1 MDTAVGSRGR
11 VSERLRVFGII
22 ALASLPLTILAAVNL
37 WQSVSE
43 AQERVSAERVALA
56 RSAALTVSQ
65 VVQADVTMLRGLAR
79 TPVVRG
85 GDRNTGIASFLSDFL
100 VGESNIAQLALFDA
114 DGWNL
119 ALTEPSA
126 LPRSINV
133 ADRDFFQRA
142 VQSGVAVSSRAVTTE
157 ESATPILVVSA
168 AVDFDSGRRGVL
180 TGSLSVRELRDDLR
194 SFLEERGLNIVVVDS
209 SGQVVMDSDDVRAR
223 PGVSLRGQPAV
234 DAALDGQSGSRLM
247 VGPDGVE
254 QLAAYAPVPTTD
266 WAVLIQQPA
275 SLAFDVAR
283 GDLTSGLGVF
293 IVAALLAVA
302 IGAYFGTRLSESYER
317 ERLAREDSEQAAQAV
332 RDVTAESEQRRRFL
346 ERLIASAPIAIGITR
361 GLDHR
366 FVSVNSRYQSLR
378 PGVQMAGRPIREVF
392 PEIVSLGVI
401 DRLDEV
407 YESGTQVTAVDQL
420 RYFGRTDDDGPE
432 RYFTIVYA
440 PYDDATGHVE
450 GVLIIALETSD
461 AVRARLRAER
471 EKDVFLSTASHELK
485 TPLTALAL
493 SAQMIERMLNRGSM
507 DDERLRRS
515 VAGITR
521 QVHRANELIN
531 DLLEVSRLQLGTRT
545 FRYEPLDF
553 AMLVSQVVERTRDV
567 LPDGLGHEIVTALG
581 DAPVTIKSD
590 EARLDQ
596 VLTNLLSN
604 AVKYSPDGGRI
615 DVLLRAGSEKI
626 ELRVVDRGM
635 GIPPGEDDVIFRPFS
650 RSTTARDSS
659 IEGTGLG
666 LYITKQ
672 TVESLG
678 GSIRYEPTPGGGA
691 TFIVQ
696 LPRQAVPDD
705 QPIHPAA

>member
-1 MDTAVGSRGR
+1 
-11 VSERLRVFGII
+11 LRVFGII

-43 AQERVSAERVALA
+43 AQERVSSERVALA
-56 RSAALTVSQ
+56 RSAAQTVSQ
-65 VVQADVTMLRGLAR
+65 VIQGDVTLLRGLAR
-79 TPVVRG
+79 TQEVRG
-85 GDRNTGIASFLSDFL
+85 GDRNTAIAPFLSDFL
-100 VGESNIAQLALFDA
+100 VAESNIAQLALFDA

-126 LPRSINV
+126 PPRSMNV
-133 ADRDFFQRA
+133 ADREFFQLAIR
-142 VQSGVAVSSRAVTTE
+142 SGVAVSSRALTPVETA
-157 ESATPILVVSA
+157 SPILVVSA

-180 TGSLSVRELRDDLR
+180 TGSLSVRDLRDDLR
-194 SFLEERGLNIVVVDS
+194 SFLEEGGLSIVVVDS
-209 SGQVVMDSDDVRAR
+209 AGQVIIDAADDRPG

-234 DAALDGQSGSRLM
+234 DAALNGESGSRI
-247 VGPDGVE
+247 VADGTDEELLV
-254 QLAAYAPVPTTD
+254 AYAPVPTTD
-266 WAVLIQQPA
+266 WAILIEQPA
-275 SLAFDVAR
+275 ALAFDVAR

-293 IVAALLAVA
+293 IIAALIAVA

-317 ERLAREDSEQAAQAV
+317 ERLARAESERATQAV
-332 RDVTAESEQRRRFL
+332 REITAESEQRRRFL

-361 GLDHR
+361 GPEHR
-366 FVSVNSRYQSLR
+366 FVSVNPRYQSLK
-378 PGVQMAGRPIREVF
+378 PGVEMTGRPIREVF
-392 PEIVSLGVI
+392 PEIVPMGVI

-407 YESGTQVTAVDQL
+407 YKSGTQATAVDQL
-420 RYFGRTDDDGPE
+420 RNFGRIDDEGPE

-440 PYDDATGHVE
+440 PYDDVHGHVE

-461 AVRARLRAER
+461 MVRARLRAER

-493 SAQMIERMLNRGSM
+493 SAQMIERLLNRGSV

-545 FRYEPLDF
+545 FRCEPLDF
-553 AMLVSQVVERTRDV
+553 ALLVRQVVERTRDV
-567 LPDGLGHEIVTALG
+567 LPDGTGHEIITAFG

-615 DVLLRAGSEKI
+615 DVHLNARADDV
-626 ELRVVDRGM
+626 ELQVVDHGM
-635 GIPPGEDDVIFRPFS
+635 GVPPGEDDVIFLPFS
-650 RSTTARDSS
+650 RATTARDSS

-691 TFIVQ
+691 TFIVE
-696 LPRQAVPDD
+696 LPRLAELTPPDAAVERRID
-705 QPIHPAA
+705 PAA